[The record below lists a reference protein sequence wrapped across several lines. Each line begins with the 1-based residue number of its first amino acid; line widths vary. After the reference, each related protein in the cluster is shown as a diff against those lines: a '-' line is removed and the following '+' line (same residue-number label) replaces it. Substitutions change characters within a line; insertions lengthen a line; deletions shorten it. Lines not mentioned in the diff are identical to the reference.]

1 MVTTVC
7 GASVVVVVVEVVLV
21 ISLVVVSLILVVVV
35 FVVSISAEL
44 KLEAINSAT
53 IVIVAIDMKKSIFFT
68 NLLRYLPDNR

>member
-1 MVTTVC
+1 MVTTVG

-35 FVVSISAEL
+35 VVVSISAEL

-53 IVIVAIDMKKSIFFT
+53 IVILAIVMKKSIFFT